1 MKLTEDRL
9 NGVLNESLDNIY
21 VILAD
26 ESILIEENLEK
37 IYAKAKQEGFT
48 EKNTHIID
56 SQSNWEFLSSNSDNL
71 DLFGS
76 KKILEVK
83 LLGQGPGIKGA
94 NSLKAYS

>member
-1 MKLTEDRL
+1 MKLTEERL
-9 NGVLNESLDNIY
+9 NEALKESLDNIY

-56 SQSNWEFLSSNSDNL
+56 SRSNWAFLSSNSDNL

-76 KKILEVK
+76 KK
-83 LLGQGPGIKGA
+83 
-94 NSLKAYS
+94 S

>member
-9 NGVLNESLDNIY
+9 NDVLKESLDNIY

-48 EKNTHIID
+48 EK
-56 SQSNWEFLSSNSDNL
+56 
-71 DLFGS
+71 
-76 KKILEVK
+76 ILT
-83 LLGQGPGIKGA
+83 
-94 NSLKAYS
+94 